1 MHCVLPATA
10 QAFKTVAHIM
20 RDGGVIACP
29 TESVFGLSCDPF
41 NRDAV
46 LKLLAIK
53 SRDPQ
58 KGLLLVASQFE
69 QLKDLLCLEGLD
81 VHKIN
86 QALMTWPGPY
96 TWVFPASSKA
106 PRWITGRFSTIAV
119 RVTHHPVVKSL
130 CDNFGPMVTTSA
142 NSEGGEPAKNV
153 HEVLEALPKG
163 IDALIDAEVGTLSQP
178 TQIRDVETGKIIRP

>member
-1 MHCVLPATA
+1 MNCVVPPTA
-10 QAFKTVAHIM
+10 QGLKTVAHIM

-46 LKLLAIK
+46 LKLLSIK

-69 QLKDLLCLEGLD
+69 QLKNLLNLDDLD
-81 VHKIN
+81 VHKVN

-96 TWVFPASSKA
+96 TWVFPASSKV
-106 PRWITGRFSTIAV
+106 PTWIKGRFSTIAV
-119 RVTHHPVVKSL
+119 RVTLHPVVKAL

-142 NSEGGEPAKNV
+142 NPEGVEPARDIQ
-153 HEVLEALPKG
+153 EVLKILPKG
-163 IDALIDAEVGTLSQP
+163 IDALIDAKVGSLSQP
-178 TQIRDVETGKIIRP
+178 TQIRDVQTGEILRP